1 MKKWRCTVCGYIHQG
16 DEPPDKC
23 PVCGADKS
31 LFEEVVEAKTEV
43 FETRTE
49 AAPGPP
55 PDPPPGDPRQV
66 DLGSPPDMRF
76 GNLYHLLIGQM
87 LKHHAHP
94 ISTHIPNGVLP
105 ITFLFILLALVTGSQ
120 ALGTAAFC
128 NILMVVITV
137 PFVIFSGYVEWQH
150 RYKGI
155 MTSQFKLK
163 IFCAAVVAAG
173 SLLLA
178 LWWIASPDILAT
190 ASMARNLFVFIG
202 LITLAAAGIAG
213 FIGGKLVFRD

>member
-1 MKKWRCTVCGYIHQG
+1 MKKWRCTVCGYIHEG
-16 DEPPDKC
+16 EEPPDKC

-31 LFEEVVEAKTEV
+31 LFEEVVEEEPAADTAAAEDP
-43 FETRTE
+43 TPGAPE
-49 AAPGPP
+49 ASE
-55 PDPPPGDPRQV
+55 DPRRV
-66 DLGSPPDMRF
+66 DPGSPPDSKF
-76 GNLYHLLIGQM
+76 GNIYHLLIGQM

-105 ITFLFILLALVTGSQ
+105 ISFLFIVLAFISGSSS
-120 ALGTAAFC
+120 LGTAAFC
-128 NILMVVITV
+128 NIIMIVLTT

-155 MTSQFKLK
+155 MTNQFKLK
-163 IFCAAVVAAG
+163 IICAITVAAG

-178 LWWIASPDILAT
+178 LWWIMSPDVLSV
-190 ASMARNLFVFIG
+190 ASTGRKLFVFIS
-202 LITLAAAGIAG
+202 LVTLAAAGIAG